1 MPLEIREQVISVVVN
16 ENNQSRNQDSD
27 YLEKKLQDMKNR
39 IVKECIEK
47 IMSEIART
55 KER

>member
-1 MPLEIREQVISVVVN
+1 MPLEICEMVIRVVVN
-16 ENNQSRNQDSD
+16 ENNQPANQDSD

>member
-1 MPLEIREQVISVVVN
+1 MPLEIRELVIRVAVN
-16 ENNQSRNQDSD
+16 EDNQSANQDSD

-47 IMSEIART
+47 IISEIART